1 MLPLPYPINPVTT
14 TTQMTLPIPTVTIS
28 SPVIPSTSTPSL
40 TSQTLANAWK
50 LGIAP
55 SPASKFL
62 LPTTHGIMKMVQKL

>member
-1 MLPLPYPINPVTT
+1 MLPISIPITVSSS
-14 TTQMTLPIPTVTIS
+14 QMTLPIPTVSIS
-28 SPVIPSTSTPSL
+28 APVAVTGSQTPSL

-50 LGIAP
+50 LGISH